1 MAAGDRVQRFC
12 DALHEFERSGD
23 EGPLVGLFSGDAV
36 LSRPEADLS
45 AGGSTD
51 PQEFWAAYRAQF
63 SDISTAFGRTH
74 DAGDLGVLE
83 WESEGRLAAGRPI
96 RYRGVSLLDFED
108 GGDRVV
114 RFATYYDT
122 AAFLEPEG

>member
-1 MAAGDRVQRFC
+1 MAGDRLQRFC
-12 DALHEFERSGD
+12 EALHELERNGD
-23 EGPLVGLFSGDAV
+23 DGPLLSLFSEDAV

-45 AGGSTD
+45 AEGSTD
-51 PQEFWAAYRAQF
+51 PQAFWAAYRAQF
-63 SDISTAFGRTH
+63 SEISTEFGRTH

-83 WESEGRLAAGRPI
+83 WGSEGRLEAGRPI
-96 RYRGVSLLDFED
+96 RYRGVSLLDFEES
-108 GGDRVV
+108 GDQVV